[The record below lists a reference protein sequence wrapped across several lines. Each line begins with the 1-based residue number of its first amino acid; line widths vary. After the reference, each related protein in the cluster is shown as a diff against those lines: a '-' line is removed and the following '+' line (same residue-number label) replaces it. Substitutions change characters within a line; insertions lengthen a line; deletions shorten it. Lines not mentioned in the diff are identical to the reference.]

1 MLTLKLKDYQ
11 VEFSFTDYFSKKI
24 IHSESFD
31 LDDAEQI
38 ALDLL
43 KMIKE
48 YKNQIKIV
56 MPIKQKIT
64 KKQKNKKK
72 LML

>member
-43 KMIKE
+43 KMIKDKRKKDAQE
-48 YKNQIKIV
+48 DRNESRERT
-56 MPIKQKIT
+56 QKRCF
-64 KKQKNKKK
+64 
-72 LML
+72 